1 MIKTKIEFK
10 DIKAG
15 DLIQTVDK
23 VHGVKWELTGIAFE
37 LVDLG
42 QGDLEWRTSQGG
54 ALVDNTAEEAIWRI
68 DARVSTFDDIQE
80 GDLIQ
85 VTSTVA
91 DTEEVVTGRASSLH
105 ASEEISWYDS
115 WHTLEGQRLCTRLSA
130 VEVKIEILER
140 GE

>member
-10 DIKAG
+10 DIRAG
-15 DLIQTVDK
+15 DLIEAVDK
-23 VHGVKWELTGIAFE
+23 AHGVKMAFTGVAFE
-37 LVDLG
+37 KFG
-42 QGDLEWRTSQGG
+42 LEGEEEWHTSQGG
-54 ALVDNTAEEAIWRI
+54 TIVMDLDDSEIWRI
-68 DARVSTFDDIQE
+68 DARVATFDDIQE
-80 GDLIQ
+80 GDLVQ

-91 DTEEVVTGRASSLH
+91 DTEEVVTGRAANLH

-115 WHTLEGQRLCTRLSA
+115 WHTLEGQRLCTRLSS